1 MGVVRSHWKV
11 VASISSIVAVV
22 LVQTLSVLLV
32 TSVAN
37 GFTRT
42 AVFVTSLPLVTV
54 LICVRRVCR
63 GRSGWTIVA
72 LSTAVSVGVIH
83 LLRGIDSSWFL
94 GPLPAGY
101 DLAAYA
107 MVGGIT
113 LAVAAAVV
121 TAFSSQGRMRKA
133 RWVVLGL
140 VATLLV
146 SFGLL
151 VRSVLWEPSP
161 TDLLRTVAHLEQADI
176 ASSGMKQQL
185 SVMLA
190 ICGREEEAERLS
202 RWQRQS
208 DARVTTHENRQL
220 ELSLIQPKAWRE
232 TIREIGDQEQIIIIM
247 EAHNSPKHRRWIEQT
262 LPILYE
268 SGFRD
273 YAAEALSEPGES
285 LIRRGYPTAS
295 TGFYVSDPH
304 FGNVLRAAM
313 NLKMNLHSYEHYTSN
328 FAEREYEQ
336 AANLAALFAENPRR
350 KLVVHA
356 GYAHAVKERQGTGE
370 LLMAGHLWNM
380 TGIEPFCIWQTWHSP
395 EETEAAQLADLIEA
409 GSREPIMLEP
419 VPNNLRDPQFGFPDG
434 GIDALVVHRPSEGG
448 PAERAPEYS
457 DRQRLQGSWDG
468 NEWPVVVGAFV
479 RGEPSNAI
487 ALDQIMLREG
497 EREYALWVPEAD
509 YEIRVFGINGTLP

>member
-63 GRSGWTIVA
+63 GRSRWTIVA

-161 TDLLRTVAHLEQADI
+161 TDLLRTVAHLEQAD
-176 ASSGMKQQL
+176 KQL
-185 SVMLA
+185 S
-190 ICGREEEAERLS
+190 
-202 RWQRQS
+202 
-208 DARVTTHENRQL
+208 RVPL
-220 ELSLIQPKAWRE
+220 PMPS
-232 TIREIGDQEQIIIIM
+232 M
-247 EAHNSPKHRRWIEQT
+247 T
-262 LPILYE
+262 L
-268 SGFRD
+268 
-273 YAAEALSEPGES
+273 
-285 LIRRGYPTAS
+285 
-295 TGFYVSDPH
+295 
-304 FGNVLRAAM
+304 
-313 NLKMNLHSYEHYTSN
+313 
-328 FAEREYEQ
+328 
-336 AANLAALFAENPRR
+336 NPE
-350 KLVVHA
+350 
-356 GYAHAVKERQGTGE
+356 VKD
-370 LLMAGHLWNM
+370 
-380 TGIEPFCIWQTWHSP
+380 I
-395 EETEAAQLADLIEA
+395 
-409 GSREPIMLEP
+409 
-419 VPNNLRDPQFGFPDG
+419 FGFQYEDFTLSNYRSH
-434 GIDALVVHRPSEGG
+434 DAIK
-448 PAERAPEYS
+448 AP
-457 DRQRLQGSWDG
+457 
-468 NEWPVVVGAFV
+468 
-479 RGEPSNAI
+479 I
-487 ALDQIMLREG
+487 A
-497 EREYALWVPEAD
+497 V
-509 YEIRVFGINGTLP
+509 